1 MSAHNP
7 IGSCCSRPR
16 LNIVGG
22 VDDRT
27 WTWKLS
33 DNNLGNGARKIDR
46 TTVFAVAGILAALTL
61 AYACALLLLAD

>member
-7 IGSCCSRPR
+7 IGSCCSRSR
-16 LNIVGG
+16 FNVVGG

-33 DNNLGNGARKIDR
+33 DYNLGNGARKIDR
-46 TTVFAVAGILAALTL
+46 TTAFAVAGILAALGVV
-61 AYACALLLLAD
+61 YACTLLLLSN